1 MKPLLA
7 CAVLA
12 VASMTGFAQAADPPP
27 VVADRDFGLFGAWK
41 VFEGADLRG
50 EYCWMGEQSGGATS
64 IAFIVSADDP
74 TRVAVLLSRPTGFGA
89 IKPGEK
95 FQLFHTANNIRRAGE
110 QATVSANPFFAFF
123 AITADTLKVFAQQVA
138 SGEAFDWTLD
148 APDAGLEAK
157 SVPLEGFPT
166 AVATMGVCLSSLG
179 ASF

>member
-1 MKPLLA
+1 MKALLA

-12 VASMTGFAQAADPPP
+12 VVSMTGFAQAADPPP
-27 VVADRDFGLFGAWK
+27 GVADRDFGLFGTWK
-41 VFEGADLRG
+41 VFEGADSRG

-74 TRVAVLLSRPTGFGA
+74 IRVAVLLSRPTGFGA
-89 IKPGEK
+89 IKPGEE
-95 FQLFHTANNIRRAGE
+95 FQLFHTTNNTRHAGE

-123 AITADTLKVFAQQVA
+123 AVAADTLKVFAQQVA
-138 SGEAFDWTLD
+138 SGEVFDWKVD
-148 APDAGLEAK
+148 APAAGLEAK

-166 AVATMGVCLSSLG
+166 AVATMGVCLLSLG

>member
-1 MKPLLA
+1 
-7 CAVLA
+7 
-12 VASMTGFAQAADPPP
+12 
-27 VVADRDFGLFGAWK
+27 
-41 VFEGADLRG
+41 
-50 EYCWMGEQSGGATS
+50 MGEQSGSATS

-74 TRVAVLLSRPTGFGA
+74 ARVAFLLSRPTGFGA

-95 FQLFHTANNIRRAGE
+95 FQLFYTTNNIRHAGE

-138 SGEAFDWTLD
+138 SGEAFDWRLD
-148 APDAGLEAK
+148 APAAGLEAK
-157 SVPLEGFPT
+157 SVPLDGFST